1 MKLVRKSIALLLA
14 LVMVLALSTAAFAA
28 PVTYLKGATLGYT
41 VPSSATLNQKIGAGS
56 ITKNVG
62 EAGIYQRLPR
72 RTTTCNYCGGVL
84 TEDIPDTYRV
94 SPSAGYTLSDPSILK
109 DCEFTLAYASNF
121 SGYEQLP
128 CLEFDYTAAK
138 PGTTTVTLTFYY
150 NFNAASATGYCS
162 KCGSY
167 VRVPSNYN
175 WYYDVITF
183 TVHVTGE
190 EETDYTLTYDTNGGK
205 EANWTETQSTTE
217 DYATFTV
224 SSTIPTRDGYTF
236 LGWADCA
243 DATAATY
250 HAGNSVVLTKDAPAK
265 TIYAVWQKNPTVY
278 DYTLT
283 YDVNGGNEEN
293 RTDTKQS
300 TDDSVDFTVSDFAP
314 TRDGYTFL
322 GWADTADATAPAY
335 EAGGSVTLTKE
346 NPVKTIYAVW
356 QQEADKY
363 TVEFQYPA
371 GTTYQTFGMEEGETV
386 TTLGA
391 ETFYEGEYDEENFWK
406 LTGWQ
411 DEAGTVYGLEEEIT
425 VHGNLVL
432 TPVVDH
438 ALLLCDGPTGNVMG
452 ILYESQYQTGR
463 NDLLAGTLNY
473 TSPMAYTVLPGGD
486 KGFTVSGTRK
496 TVIGME
502 TNTDYTFAG
511 WFFAPGN
518 VEGQVINNR
527 SLDWTTANN
536 VGAADLFDCAQV
548 ENHRIYAYWIY
559 ADYSQPQIGYRADS
573 RYARE
578 VYINATVPKDMFQ
591 HYGFVVSTA
600 ATEEDQENLVIGGVI
615 GGKPVGNYQKTA
627 VYETFQ
633 ASPIYEEAYTAQDF
647 NAGLPGYDGNGTGYI
662 TYFYWRNMQLKNARG
677 NLTTLSARAYY
688 RTLEGTL
695 VYGDMTQVT
704 FESDTTYNPLEST
717 SPF

>member
-1 MKLVRKSIALLLA
+1 MKFVRKSIALLLA

-28 PVTYLKGATLGYT
+28 PVTEMQG
-41 VPSSATLNQKIGAGS
+41 VTLNYGIPSAYQFVRNNEAGA

-62 EAGIYQRLPR
+62 DTGFYYRLPR
-72 RTTTCNYCGGVL
+72 STYLCPNCKRVVS
-84 TEDIPDTYRV
+84 EFIPDYYAVDRV
-94 SPSAGYTLSDPSILK
+94 DRTAGYSLSDPSVLT
-109 DCEFTLAYASNF
+109 DCEYSLAAAPSADEFN
-121 SGYEQLP
+121 GYVGRP
-128 CLEFDYTAAK
+128 CLEFHYKAAK
-138 PGTTTVTLTFYY
+138 PGRTTVTLTFYY
-150 NFNAASATGYCS
+150 NYNIPYESGYCDY
-162 KCGSY
+162 C
-167 VRVPSNYN
+167 
-175 WYYDVITF
+175 WYPVYHDMDQTWYKETTTF
-183 TVHVTGE
+183 TVIVTGE
-190 EETDYTLTYDTNGGK
+190 EETDYALTYDTNGGK
-205 EANWTETQSTTE
+205 EANWTETQSTTTG
-217 DYATFTV
+217 YATFTV
-224 SSTIPTRDGYTF
+224 SSTVPTRDGYTF

-265 TIYAVWQKNPTVY
+265 TIYAVWQKNPTIY
-278 DYTLT
+278 DYTLI

-314 TRDGYTFL
+314 TQDGYTFL
-322 GWADTADATAPAY
+322 GWADTADATAPIY
-335 EAGGSVTLTKE
+335 QAGNSVTLTKE

-371 GTTYQTFGMEEGETV
+371 GTTYQTFEVEEGETV

-411 DEAGTVYGLEEEIT
+411 DEVGTVYGLEETIT

-452 ILYESQYQTGR
+452 ILYESQYQAGR
-463 NDLLAGTLNY
+463 NDLLAETLSY

-486 KGFTVSGTRK
+486 RGFTVNGTRK

-518 VEGQVINNR
+518 AEGQVINNR
-527 SLDWTTANN
+527 NLD
-536 VGAADLFDCAQV
+536 
-548 ENHRIYAYWIY
+548 
-559 ADYSQPQIGYRADS
+559 
-573 RYARE
+573 
-578 VYINATVPKDMFQ
+578 
-591 HYGFVVSTA
+591 
-600 ATEEDQENLVIGGVI
+600 
-615 GGKPVGNYQKTA
+615 
-627 VYETFQ
+627 
-633 ASPIYEEAYTAQDF
+633 
-647 NAGLPGYDGNGTGYI
+647 
-662 TYFYWRNMQLKNARG
+662 
-677 NLTTLSARAYY
+677 
-688 RTLEGTL
+688 
-695 VYGDMTQVT
+695 
-704 FESDTTYNPLEST
+704 
-717 SPF
+717 

>member
-1 MKLVRKSIALLLA
+1 MKFVRKSIALLLA

-28 PVTYLKGATLGYT
+28 PVTEMQG
-41 VPSSATLNQKIGAGS
+41 VTLNYGIPSAYQFVRNNEAGA

-62 EAGIYQRLPR
+62 DTGFYYRLPR
-72 RTTTCNYCGGVL
+72 STYLCPNCKRVVS
-84 TEDIPDTYRV
+84 EFIPDYYAVDRV
-94 SPSAGYTLSDPSILK
+94 DRTAGYSLSDPSVLT
-109 DCEFTLAYASNF
+109 DCEYSLAATPSADEF
-121 SGYEQLP
+121 DGYVGYP
-128 CLEFDYTAAK
+128 CLEFHYKAAK
-138 PGTTTVTLTFYY
+138 PGRTTVTLTFYY
-150 NFNAASATGYCS
+150 NYDAPYESGYC
-162 KCGSY
+162 KYCGRSVY
-167 VRVPSNYN
+167 HNADRT
-175 WYYDVITF
+175 WYKETTTF
-183 TVHVTGE
+183 TVIVTGE
-190 EETDYTLTYDTNGGK
+190 EEIDYALTYDTNGGK
-205 EANWTETQSTTE
+205 EANWTETQSTTAG
-217 DYATFTV
+217 YATFTV
-224 SSTIPTRDGYTF
+224 SST
-236 LGWADCA
+236 
-243 DATAATY
+243 
-250 HAGNSVVLTKDAPAK
+250 V
-265 TIYAVWQKNPTVY
+265 
-278 DYTLT
+278 
-283 YDVNGGNEEN
+283 
-293 RTDTKQS
+293 
-300 TDDSVDFTVSDFAP
+300 P

-322 GWADTADATAPAY
+322 GWADTADATAPIY
-335 EAGGSVTLTKE
+335 QAGNSVTLTKE

-371 GTTYQTFGMEEGETV
+371 GTTYRTFGVEEGETV

-391 ETFYEGEYDEENFWK
+391 ETFYKGEYDEENFWK

-411 DEAGTVYGLEEEIT
+411 DEVGTVYGLEEAIT

-452 ILYESQYQTGR
+452 ILYESQYQAGR

-486 KGFTVSGTRK
+486 KGFTVTGTRK

-518 VEGQVINNR
+518 AEGQVINNR
-527 SLDWTTANN
+527 NLDWTAANN
-536 VGAADLFDCAQV
+536 VGTADLFDCAQV

-633 ASPIYEEAYTAQDF
+633 ASPIYEEPYTAQDF
-647 NAGLPGYDGNGTGYI
+647 NAGLPGYDGNGAGYI
-662 TYFYWRNMQLKNARG
+662 TYFYWRNMQLKNASG

-704 FESDTTYNPLEST
+704 FEPDTTYNPLEST